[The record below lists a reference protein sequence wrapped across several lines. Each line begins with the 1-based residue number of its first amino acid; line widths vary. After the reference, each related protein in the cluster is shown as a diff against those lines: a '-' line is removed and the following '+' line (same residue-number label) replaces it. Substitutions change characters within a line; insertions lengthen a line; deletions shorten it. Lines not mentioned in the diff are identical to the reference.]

1 MGKLYGLKR
10 GVPNKVCYKSVIGVY
25 PKALLVPSLS
35 QFAIILGMDKTPE
48 SEEKP
53 VTLPSSRG
61 KQFFY
66 ILKENWLTVFYVSLL
81 YFVASFPLIFFVG
94 LSYIHYSA
102 SLEGGS
108 STGEQLFSLILLT
121 IGISLPCFLF
131 LSIGAAGAYGYFGE
145 TLQHNDVGFSF
156 FWKSIKKL
164 WLPFLL
170 LYFAEWVFFAFTLFN
185 YGFYLYVDFSAPA
198 KLAFLIISCL
208 LLFLFALAKPYF
220 IIQIL
225 FFKTPFISLIRNAL
239 LLPFTRLFHSLST
252 LFASSLFY
260 VLFLFWPM
268 GYLFILVVLYIIFGG
283 AVSLLF
289 SLLFNF
295 SSLEKNLPKEQLGRL
310 YHAGLNDSLEEEE
323 SPR

>member
-1 MGKLYGLKR
+1 MKKLYEARRSRPK
-10 GVPNKVCYKSVIGVY
+10 KECYKSVIGAGSNVQ
-25 PKALLVPSLS
+25 LVPSLPH
-35 QFAIILGMDKTPE
+35 FAIILGMDKTPE
-48 SEEKP
+48 NEEKP
-53 VTLPSSRG
+53 AAIPSSRG

-66 ILKENWLTVFYVSLL
+66 ILKQNWLTIFYVSLL
-81 YFVASFPLIFFVG
+81 YFVASLPLLFFVG

-145 TLQHNDVGFSF
+145 ALQHNDAGFSS
-156 FWKSIKKL
+156 FWKSIKKF

-198 KLAFLIISCL
+198 KLAFLIISCI

-220 IIQIL
+220 VIQIL
-225 FFKTPFISLIRNAL
+225 FFKTPFISLVRNAL

-252 LFASSLFY
+252 LFVSNLFY

-283 AVSLLF
+283 AVSILF

-310 YHAGLNDSLEEEE
+310 YHVGLNDSLGEEE
-323 SPR
+323 SIH

>member
-1 MGKLYGLKR
+1 MKKLYGERRSRPK
-10 GVPNKVCYKSVIGVY
+10 KECYKSVIGVDSNVQ
-25 PKALLVPSLS
+25 LVPSLPH
-35 QFAIILGMDKTPE
+35 FAIILGMDKTPE
-48 SEEKP
+48 NEEKP
-53 VTLPSSRG
+53 VVLPSNRG

-66 ILKENWLTVFYVSLL
+66 ILKQNWLTIFYVSFL
-81 YFVASFPLIFFVG
+81 YFVASLPLLFFVG

-131 LSIGAAGAYGYFGE
+131 LSIGAAGANGYFGE
-145 TLQHNDVGFSF
+145 TLQHNDVGFSS

-198 KLAFLIISCL
+198 KLAFLIISCI

-220 IIQIL
+220 VIQIL
-225 FFKTPFISLIRNAL
+225 FFKTPFISLVRNAL

-252 LFASSLFY
+252 LFVSNLFY

-283 AVSLLF
+283 AVSILF

-310 YHAGLNDSLEEEE
+310 YHVGLNDSLEEGE
-323 SPR
+323 SPH

>member
-1 MGKLYGLKR
+1 MEKLYGEWRPCPKEE
-10 GVPNKVCYKSVIGVY
+10 CYKSVIWSY
-25 PKALLVPSLS
+25 SRALPVPSLPH
-35 QFAIILGMDKTPE
+35 FAIIFGMEKSPE
-48 SEEKP
+48 NEEKSA
-53 VTLPSSRG
+53 TLPSSRG

-66 ILKENWLTVFYVSLL
+66 ILKQNWLTIFYVSLL
-81 YFVASFPLIFFVG
+81 YFVALFPLIFFMG

-145 TLQHNDVGFSF
+145 TLQHNDAGFSS
-156 FWKSIKKL
+156 FWKSIQKL

-170 LYFAEWVFFAFTLFN
+170 LYFAEWFFFAFTLFN
-185 YGFYLYVDFSAPA
+185 YGFFLYVDFSAPM
-198 KLAFLIISCL
+198 KLAFLIISCI

-220 IIQIL
+220 ILQIL
-225 FFKTPFISLIRNAL
+225 FFKTPFISLVRNAL

-252 LFASSLFY
+252 LFVSNLFY
-260 VLFLFWPM
+260 VLFLFWPI

-283 AVSLLF
+283 AVSILF

-310 YHAGLNDSLEEEE
+310 YHGGLNDSLEEGE

>member
-10 GVPNKVCYKSVIGVY
+10 GVPKKECYKSVIGVDSNVQ
-25 PKALLVPSLS
+25 LVPSLPR
-35 QFAIILGMDKTPE
+35 FAIILGMDKTPKN
-48 SEEKP
+48 EEKSAAI
-53 VTLPSSRG
+53 PSSRG

-66 ILKENWLTVFYVSLL
+66 ILKQNWLTIFYVSLL
-81 YFVASFPLIFFVG
+81 YFVASLPLLFFVG

-131 LSIGAAGAYGYFGE
+131 LSIGSAGTYGYFGE
-145 TLQHNDVGFSF
+145 TLQHNDAGFSS

-170 LYFAEWVFFAFTLFN
+170 LYFAEWVFFALTLFN
-185 YGFYLYVDFSAPA
+185 YGFYLYVDFPASA
-198 KLAFLIISCL
+198 KLAFLIISCI

-220 IIQIL
+220 VIQIL
-225 FFKTPFISLIRNAL
+225 FFKTPFISLVRNAL

-252 LFASSLFY
+252 LFVSNLFY

-283 AVSLLF
+283 AVSILF

-310 YHAGLNDSLEEEE
+310 YHVGLNDSLEEGE

>member
-1 MGKLYGLKR
+1 MKKLYGARRSRPK
-10 GVPNKVCYKSVIGVY
+10 KECYKSVIGVDSNVQF
-25 PKALLVPSLS
+25 VPSLPH
-35 QFAIILGMDKTPE
+35 FAIILGMDKTPE
-48 SEEKP
+48 NEEKSA
-53 VTLPSSRG
+53 TIPSSRG

-66 ILKENWLTVFYVSLL
+66 ILKQNWLTIFYVSLL
-81 YFVASFPLIFFVG
+81 YFVALFPLIFFMG

-145 TLQHNDVGFSF
+145 ALQHNDAGFSS
-156 FWKSIKKL
+156 FWKFIQKL

-170 LYFAEWVFFAFTLFN
+170 LYFAEWVFFALTLFN
-185 YGFYLYVDFSAPA
+185 YGFYLYVDFPASA
-198 KLAFLIISCL
+198 KLAFLIISCI

-220 IIQIL
+220 VIQIL
-225 FFKTPFISLIRNAL
+225 FFKTPFISLVRNAL

-252 LFASSLFY
+252 LFVSNLFY

-283 AVSLLF
+283 AVSILF

-295 SSLEKNLPKEQLGRL
+295 SSLEKTFQRNNLEG
-310 YHAGLNDSLEEEE
+310 YIM
-323 SPR
+323 

>member
-1 MGKLYGLKR
+1 MKKLYGARKSR
-10 GVPNKVCYKSVIGVY
+10 PKKECYKSVIGVDSNVQF
-25 PKALLVPSLS
+25 VPSLPH
-35 QFAIILGMDKTPE
+35 FAIILGMDKTPE
-48 SEEKP
+48 NEEKSAAI
-53 VTLPSSRG
+53 PSSRG

-66 ILKENWLTVFYVSLL
+66 ILKQNWLTIFYVSLL
-81 YFVASFPLIFFVG
+81 YFVASLPLLFFVG

-145 TLQHNDVGFSF
+145 ALQHNDAGFPS
-156 FWKSIKKL
+156 FWKSIQKL

-170 LYFAEWVFFAFTLFN
+170 LYFAEWVFFALTLFN

-198 KLAFLIISCL
+198 KLAFLIISCI

-220 IIQIL
+220 VIQIL
-225 FFKTPFISLIRNAL
+225 FFKTPFIPLVRNAL

-283 AVSLLF
+283 AVSILF

-310 YHAGLNDSLEEEE
+310 YHVGLNDSPEEGE
-323 SPR
+323 SPH

>member
-1 MGKLYGLKR
+1 MKKLYGARRSRPK
-10 GVPNKVCYKSVIGVY
+10 KECYKSVIGAGSNVQ
-25 PKALLVPSLS
+25 LVPSLPH
-35 QFAIILGMDKTPE
+35 FAIIFGMDKTPE
-48 SEEKP
+48 NEEKP
-53 VTLPSSRG
+53 ATIPSSRG

-66 ILKENWLTVFYVSLL
+66 ILKQNWLTIFYVSFL
-81 YFVASFPLIFFVG
+81 YFVASLPLLFFVG
-94 LSYIHYSA
+94 VSYIHYSA
-102 SLEGGS
+102 SLEGGG

-145 TLQHNDVGFSF
+145 ALQHNDAGFSS
-156 FWKSIKKL
+156 FWKSIKKF

-198 KLAFLIISCL
+198 KLAFLIISCI
-208 LLFLFALAKPYF
+208 LLFLFSLAKPYF
-220 IIQIL
+220 ILQIL
-225 FFKTPFISLIRNAL
+225 FFKTPFISLVRNAL

-252 LFASSLFY
+252 LFVSNLFY

-283 AVSLLF
+283 AVSILF

-310 YHAGLNDSLEEEE
+310 YHGGLNDSLEEGE

>member
-1 MGKLYGLKR
+1 MKKLYGERRSRPK
-10 GVPNKVCYKSVIGVY
+10 KECYKSVIEVDSNVQ
-25 PKALLVPSLS
+25 LVSSLPH
-35 QFAIILGMDKTPE
+35 FAIILGMDKTPE

-66 ILKENWLTVFYVSLL
+66 ILKQNWLTIFYVSLF
-81 YFVASFPLIFFVG
+81 YFIALLPLLFFVG

-164 WLPFLL
+164 WLLFLL
-170 LYFAEWVFFAFTLFN
+170 LYFAEWVFFTFTLFN

-225 FFKTPFISLIRNAL
+225 FFKTPFISFVIDLIRFEPFLRLIPL
-239 LLPFTRLFHSLST
+239 LADGVSFHSRGPLYH
-252 LFASSLFY
+252 FRRGRQ
-260 VLFLFWPM
+260 P
-268 GYLFILVVLYIIFGG
+268 FILFVI
-283 AVSLLF
+283 
-289 SLLFNF
+289 
-295 SSLEKNLPKEQLGRL
+295 
-310 YHAGLNDSLEEEE
+310 
-323 SPR
+323 

>member
-1 MGKLYGLKR
+1 MKKLYEARRSRPK
-10 GVPNKVCYKSVIGVY
+10 KECYKSVIGAGSNVQ
-25 PKALLVPSLS
+25 LVPSLPH
-35 QFAIILGMDKTPE
+35 FAIILGMDKTPE
-48 SEEKP
+48 NEEKP
-53 VTLPSSRG
+53 ATIPSSRG

-66 ILKENWLTVFYVSLL
+66 ILKQNWLTIFYVSLL
-81 YFVASFPLIFFVG
+81 YFVASLPLLFFVG

-102 SLEGGS
+102 ALEGGS

-145 TLQHNDVGFSF
+145 TLQHNDAGFSS
-156 FWKSIKKL
+156 FWKSIKKF

-198 KLAFLIISCL
+198 KLAFLLISCI

-220 IIQIL
+220 VIQIL
-225 FFKTPFISLIRNAL
+225 FFKTPFISLVRNAL

-252 LFASSLFY
+252 LFVSNLFY

-268 GYLFILVVLYIIFGG
+268 GYLFILVVLYIIFGV
-283 AVSLLF
+283 AVSILF

-310 YHAGLNDSLEEEE
+310 YHVGLNDSLEEGE
-323 SPR
+323 SIH